1 MKTSTSTWRVAMA
14 AVVAALLCLTPAVP
28 LVAAPLPTAPL
39 LLASDSTYQ
48 FPCYVARDTGLFTC
62 KAAAGPGLVSD
73 NGSVV
78 YNIRTR
84 TSIANVNTGVTL
96 LPAIPGYKYR
106 LIDAT
111 VISVGGAF
119 ATCTALTISGT
130 QSTSAAVLLSIAIA
144 ALTQSTVVKPN
155 TSNVT
160 VLADGASFVQND
172 VNTAITIAKTGSSCA
187 TATNVDT
194 ILTVAIE

>member
-1 MKTSTSTWRVAMA
+1 MNREIRQFVAIGLSLILA
-14 AVVAALLCLTPAVP
+14 LVTVPSDAQIVAQ
-28 LVAAPLPTAPL
+28 
-39 LLASDSTYQ
+39 SDSSYQ
-48 FPCYVARDTGLFTC
+48 ANVYLKRDASALVV
-62 KAAAGPGLVSD
+62 KAAAGPGVLSD
-73 NGSVV
+73 NGSVI
-78 YNIRTR
+78 YNARFR

-130 QSTSAAVLLSIAIA
+130 QSAGAAVLLSIAIA

-172 VNTAITIAKTGSSCA
+172 VNTAVTIAKTGSSCA

-194 ILTVAIE
+194 ILTYAIE